1 MLQAKSV
8 NNTSKGYHSVIVLT
22 SYFLDFFCGID
33 LRSWDRA
40 VSKKEMNER
49 LGAFMRINSSTSTII
64 GYQWCFMSNISYL
77 LEVNLHHG
85 FERNHN
91 FVSVA
96 VNKHSKSSR
105 PFYYQTTLVPTPF
118 FFSFCRFLFRKWR
131 TRR

>member
-1 MLQAKSV
+1 MIHIYYPRHLQ
-8 NNTSKGYHSVIVLT
+8 IL
-22 SYFLDFFCGID
+22 FCDWEFGID
-33 LRSWDRA
+33 LRSWYRA

-49 LGAFMRINSSTSTII
+49 LGAFMRINSSTSTI
-64 GYQWCFMSNISYL
+64 GYQWCFMSNISDL

-105 PFYYQTTLVPTPF
+105 PFYYQTTLVPTSF
-118 FFSFCRFLFRKWR
+118 FIHFVGSCFGNDEHEDDQISHP
-131 TRR
+131 RR